1 MSRALESPGEKILRT
16 WSRLAPK
23 PGGRW
28 LFSRLIGRIAPF
40 SGLMKARVEEL
51 APGRARVVLS
61 DRRRVRNHLN
71 SIHAVALANL
81 GELASGLAM
90 LTGLPPTVRGI
101 VRRLSVEYV
110 KKARGRLV
118 AEAAVTIPEVRGEL
132 EHVVQAEIRDSAGD
146 VVARVAVT
154 WNLRPIGS

>member
-1 MSRALESPGEKILRT
+1 MSRALESPGEKILRA
-16 WSRLAPK
+16 WSRLAPM

-51 APGRARVVLS
+51 AAGRARVALS

-101 VRRLSVEYV
+101 VRRLDVEYV

-132 EHVVQAEIRDSAGD
+132 EHVVGAEVRDSVGE

-154 WNLRPIGS
+154 WNLRPIES